1 MLPKDNTIYGQCL
14 VYEKKARKGGHKE
27 EEEEEEE
34 EIYTGMER
42 ALMHVF

>member
-1 MLPKDNTIYGQCL
+1 L

>member
-1 MLPKDNTIYGQCL
+1 L
-14 VYEKKARKGGHKE
+14 VYGKKARKGGHK
-27 EEEEEEE
+27 EEEEEE

>member
-1 MLPKDNTIYGQCL
+1 VQL
-14 VYEKKARKGGHKE
+14 VYGKKTTKGGHNQ
-27 EEEEEEE
+27 EEEEE

>member
-1 MLPKDNTIYGQCL
+1 MDSAWFT
-14 VYEKKARKGGHKE
+14 RKGGHK
-27 EEEEEEE
+27 EEEEE

>member
-1 MLPKDNTIYGQCL
+1 L

-34 EIYTGMER
+34 NYTGMER

>member
-27 EEEEEEE
+27 EEEEE
-34 EIYTGMER
+34 IYTGMER

>member
-1 MLPKDNTIYGQCL
+1 MDSAWFTGKRL
-14 VYEKKARKGGHKE
+14 EK
-27 EEEEEEE
+27 EE